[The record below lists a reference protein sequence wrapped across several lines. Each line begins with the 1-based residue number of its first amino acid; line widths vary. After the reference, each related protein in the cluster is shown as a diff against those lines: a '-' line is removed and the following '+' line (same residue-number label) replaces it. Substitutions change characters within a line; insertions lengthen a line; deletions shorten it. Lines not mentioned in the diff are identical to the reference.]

1 MKSTF
6 SFSMIWLKEVIM
18 SRKKNG
24 AIIGHPAGRKNIM
37 RSPEEKEQIVLR
49 CINENIPFKTL
60 GDELGIGDTVISRWV
75 RAYEKSGID
84 GLKSK
89 TGKCGSGNP
98 YAALY
103 TKKNLTEVERLR
115 LELAKKEVECE
126 RLKKG
131 YSVKGVGRRKEYVII
146 NRKNS
151 K

>member
-1 MKSTF
+1 
-6 SFSMIWLKEVIM
+6 M
-18 SRKKNG
+18 SRKKDG
-24 AIIGHPAGRKNIM
+24 AIRGRIKGSKSNM

-60 GDELGIGDTVISRWV
+60 GRELKISDTSISKWV
-75 RAYEKSGID
+75 RAYEKEGIN

-98 YAALY
+98 YSALY
-103 TKKNLTEVERLR
+103 RKKNLTEVERLR

-146 NRKNS
+146 NKKNS